1 MISSKICLVGAFAV
15 GKTSLIKQFVESIF
29 DEKYHTTIGVKID
42 KKMVSLEE
50 NEVQLI
56 IWDIEGVDIFT
67 DLKPSYLRG
76 ADGLLFVI
84 DGTRP
89 QTVEA
94 VDAIC
99 QMVDKHIPGSQKL
112 LLINKCDLREEWS
125 LDKNQIDHLDFDK
138 ERIFETSAKSG
149 ENVER
154 AFRTLAYEILNSK
167 HKSVSKDSK

>member
-42 KKMVSLEE
+42 KKIISLEQS
-50 NEVQLI
+50 EVQLI
-56 IWDIEGVDIFT
+56 IWDIEGVDTFT
-67 DLKPSYLRG
+67 ELKPSYLRG
-76 ADGLLFVI
+76 ADGVLFVV

-99 QMVDKHIPGSQKL
+99 QVVDKNIPGTQKL
-112 LLINKCDLREEWS
+112 LLINKCDQREEWS
-125 LDKNQIDHLDFDK
+125 VDKNQIDHLDFDEEK
-138 ERIFETSAKSG
+138 IFETSAKSG

-154 AFRTLAYEILNSK
+154 VFRTLAYAILNAK
-167 HKSVSKDSK
+167 HLPLSKD